1 MGNLN
6 AISPEDSE
14 LGQDHK
20 HDVIGRITA
29 DGLVDV
35 IALRNK
41 QKNISR

>member
-6 AISPEDSE
+6 AISPEDAE
-14 LGQDHK
+14 PGQDHK

-41 QKNISR
+41 QKKI